1 MCGEYLYGNG
11 VNREVTVMDR
21 TDFDLDDLANRQD
34 IDIPEDII
42 PNDPGPAITGNT
54 PVVGSLRRSQGL
66 PVARDE
72 IAEEFDI

>member
-1 MCGEYLYGNG
+1 
-11 VNREVTVMDR
+11 MDR

-54 PVVGSLRRSQGL
+54 PVLGSLRRSQGL